1 MRILDQMLRWALILA
16 VGILTTSVFLQVL
29 TRFVLRI
36 PLAWTEEV
44 SRIAFVYCIFIGATL
59 GIRDRAHINV
69 DFVVALLP
77 PGGQLAMKMISN
89 LLVATFL
96 IFVIWQ
102 GVDFVVQTGVQMTP
116 VLLIPF
122 RYLYVIIPGSAAIML
137 LYLVVNAI
145 EDLRRERTS

>member
-1 MRILDQMLRWALILA
+1 M
-16 VGILTTSVFLQVL
+16 GILTTSVFLQVL

-59 GIRDRAHINV
+59 GIRDRAHINMDV
-69 DFVVALLP
+69 IVALLP
-77 PGGQLAMKMISN
+77 PGGQLFMKMISN

-96 IFVIWQ
+96 MFVIWQ

-122 RYLYVIIPGSAAIML
+122 RYLYVIIPLSAAIML
-137 LYLVVNAI
+137 MYLVRNAI
-145 EDLRRERTS
+145 EDLRGGRTS

>member
-16 VGILTTSVFLQVL
+16 VGTLTVSVFLGVL

-36 PLAWTEEV
+36 PLPWTEEV

-69 DFVVALLP
+69 DVFVALLSP
-77 PGGQLAMKMISN
+77 TGQLVMKMVSN
-89 LLVATFL
+89 LLVAVFL
-96 IFVIWQ
+96 CFVIWQ

-122 RYLYVIIPGSAAIML
+122 RYLYVIIPASAAIML
-137 LYLVVNAI
+137 AYLVLNAI
-145 EDLRRERTS
+145 EDLRKERTS

>member
-16 VGILTTSVFLQVL
+16 VGTLTVSVFLGVL

-36 PLAWTEEV
+36 PLPWTEEV

-69 DFVVALLP
+69 DVFVALLSP
-77 PGGQLAMKMISN
+77 TGQLVMKMVSN
-89 LLVATFL
+89 LLVAVFL
-96 IFVIWQ
+96 FFVIWQ

-122 RYLYVIIPGSAAIML
+122 RYLYVIIPASAAIML
-137 LYLVVNAI
+137 AYLVLNAI
-145 EDLRRERTS
+145 EDLRKERTS